1 MEGRVGVIDS
11 QTLIL
16 DVRFRNLSPTAR
28 KRVSPETRLDL
39 LDVLRS
45 MLGGMVF
52 VSGFLFF
59 FFFFETGQ
67 TKALPIVQPVA
78 FVN

>member
-1 MEGRVGVIDS
+1 MGVIDS

-59 FFFFETGQ
+59 FFFFFETGQ

>member
-1 MEGRVGVIDS
+1 MGVIDS

-59 FFFFETGQ
+59 FFFSKRAKQ
-67 TKALPIVQPVA
+67 KLYR
-78 FVN
+78 